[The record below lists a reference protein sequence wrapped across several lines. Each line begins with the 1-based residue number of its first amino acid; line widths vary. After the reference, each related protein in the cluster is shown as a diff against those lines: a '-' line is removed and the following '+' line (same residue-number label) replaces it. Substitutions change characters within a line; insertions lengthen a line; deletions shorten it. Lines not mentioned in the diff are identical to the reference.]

1 MKRSTKEEEEKTTT
15 TNQSSIVPW
24 EDEAPTASLSFPL
37 PRFFCY
43 LNISEVV

>member
-24 EDEAPTASLSFPL
+24 EDEAPATSLSFPL
-37 PRFFCY
+37 PRFFLLSQY
-43 LNISEVV
+43 F